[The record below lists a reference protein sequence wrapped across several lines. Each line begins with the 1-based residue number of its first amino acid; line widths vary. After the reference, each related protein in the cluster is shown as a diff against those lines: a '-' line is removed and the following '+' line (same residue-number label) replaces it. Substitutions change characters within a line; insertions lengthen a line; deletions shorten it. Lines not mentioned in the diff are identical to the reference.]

1 MASLV
6 KPIIGYLIFNMCF
19 IKIRVYP
26 CLSASNINFLNFLD
40 LSQGITSPK
49 GILYKKDYGRT
60 IASEYSNHKK
70 GGNGY
75 GQ

>member
-1 MASLV
+1 MTAV
-6 KPIIGYLIFNMCF
+6 KALLSCQSAVGRQRSAVRIF
-19 IKIRVYP
+19 
-26 CLSASNINFLNFLD
+26 NFLD

-49 GILYKKDYGRT
+49 GILYKKITAGT